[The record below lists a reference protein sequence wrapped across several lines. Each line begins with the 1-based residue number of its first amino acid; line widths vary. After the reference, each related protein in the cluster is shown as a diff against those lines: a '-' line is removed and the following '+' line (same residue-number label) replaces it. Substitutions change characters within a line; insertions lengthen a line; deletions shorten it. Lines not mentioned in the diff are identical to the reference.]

1 MFLASHVRVPLITT
15 HSKIRNFIKMSVQLA
30 ETAED
35 VSTIAFGFMASKALF
50 AGLHMDVFTHLADE
64 PKTSKPTFPR

>member
-1 MFLASHVRVPLITT
+1 
-15 HSKIRNFIKMSVQLA
+15 MSVQLA